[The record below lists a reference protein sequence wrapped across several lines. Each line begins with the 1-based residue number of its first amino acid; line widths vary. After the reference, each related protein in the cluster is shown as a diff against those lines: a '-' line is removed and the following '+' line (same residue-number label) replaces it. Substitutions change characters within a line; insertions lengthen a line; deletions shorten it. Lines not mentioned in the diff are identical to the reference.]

1 MLSLFIYYFEYLC
14 FMRFLSLIVSLL
26 VSITSFS
33 QNGQITIDADP
44 RIDDLIIQQTEIN
57 KEEGGVSGYR
67 IQIKNTT
74 TQKDANALR
83 ARFSRDFPEL
93 KSYLEYK
100 APYYK
105 IRIGDYLTK
114 LEAQKDLK
122 EIKRKYR
129 GAYPVP
135 CSVNL
140 EEVIKKEE

>member
-1 MLSLFIYYFEYLC
+1 
-14 FMRFLSLIVSLL
+14 MRITILIVYLL
-26 VSITSFS
+26 ISVISFGQNSQISIE
-33 QNGQITIDADP
+33 ADP
-44 RIDDLIIQQTEIN
+44 RIDSLMTQQTKIN
-57 KEEGGVSGYR
+57 KSLDGVSGFR

-74 TQKDANALR
+74 TQKDANELR

-93 KSYLEYK
+93 KSYLRYS

-114 LEAQKDLK
+114 LETQKDLIA
-122 EIKRKYR
+122 IKKKYR

-135 CSVNL
+135 CPINL

>member
-1 MLSLFIYYFEYLC
+1 MRFISLIFCLFI
-14 FMRFLSLIVSLL
+14 SAI
-26 VSITSFS
+26 SFG
-33 QNGQITIDADP
+33 QNGEITIDADP
-44 RIDDLIIQQTEIN
+44 RIDSLMIQQTEIN
-57 KEEGGVSGYR
+57 KQKDGVSGFR

-93 KSYLEYK
+93 KSYLRYN

-114 LEAQKDLK
+114 LEAQKDLI
-122 EIKRKYR
+122 EIKKKYR

-135 CSVNL
+135 CPINL

>member
-1 MLSLFIYYFEYLC
+1 MFFS
-14 FMRFLSLIVSLL
+14 V
-26 VSITSFS
+26 ITFG
-33 QNGQITIDADP
+33 QNNQITIDEDP
-44 RIDDLIIQQTEIN
+44 RIDSLMIQQIEIN
-57 KEEGGVSGYR
+57 KQKDGVSGFR

-93 KSYLEYK
+93 KSYLRYN

-114 LEAQKDLK
+114 LEAQKDLI
-122 EIKRKYR
+122 EIKKRYK

-135 CSVNL
+135 CPVNL

>member
-1 MLSLFIYYFEYLC
+1 
-14 FMRFLSLIVSLL
+14 MRFINLIFCLFFSV
-26 VSITSFS
+26 ISFG
-33 QNGQITIDADP
+33 QNNQITIDEDP
-44 RIDDLIIQQTEIN
+44 RIDSLMIQQIEIN
-57 KEEGGVSGYR
+57 KQKDGVSGFR

-93 KSYLEYK
+93 KSYLRYN

-114 LEAQKDLK
+114 LEAQKDLI
-122 EIKRKYR
+122 EIKKKYK

-135 CSVNL
+135 CPVNL

>member
-1 MLSLFIYYFEYLC
+1 
-14 FMRFLSLIVSLL
+14 MRFINLIFYLFFSV
-26 VSITSFS
+26 ITFG
-33 QNGQITIDADP
+33 QNNQITVDEDP
-44 RIDDLIIQQTEIN
+44 RIDSLMIQQIEIN
-57 KEEGGVSGYR
+57 KQKDGVSGFR

-93 KSYLEYK
+93 KSYLRYN

-114 LEAQKDLK
+114 LEAQKDLI
-122 EIKRKYR
+122 EIKKKYK

-135 CSVNL
+135 CPVNL
-140 EEVIKKEE
+140 EEIIKKEE

>member
-1 MLSLFIYYFEYLC
+1 MFFS
-14 FMRFLSLIVSLL
+14 V
-26 VSITSFS
+26 ITFG
-33 QNGQITIDADP
+33 QNNQITIDEDP
-44 RIDDLIIQQTEIN
+44 RIDSLMIKQIEIN
-57 KEEGGVSGYR
+57 KQKDGVSGFR

-93 KSYLEYK
+93 KSYLRYN

-114 LEAQKDLK
+114 LEAQKDLI
-122 EIKRKYR
+122 EIKKKYK

-135 CSVNL
+135 CPVNL

>member
-1 MLSLFIYYFEYLC
+1 MFSCAI
-14 FMRFLSLIVSLL
+14 
-26 VSITSFS
+26 SFG
-33 QNGQITIDADP
+33 QNNQTTIDVDP
-44 RIDDLIIQQTEIN
+44 RIDSLMIQQTKIN
-57 KEEGGVSGYR
+57 KKKDGVSGFR

-93 KSYLEYK
+93 KSYLRYN

-114 LEAQKDLK
+114 LEAQKDLI
-122 EIKRKYR
+122 EIKKKYR
-129 GAYPVP
+129 GSYPVP
-135 CSVNL
+135 CPVSF

>member
-1 MLSLFIYYFEYLC
+1 MFFS
-14 FMRFLSLIVSLL
+14 V
-26 VSITSFS
+26 ITFG
-33 QNGQITIDADP
+33 QNNQITVDEDP
-44 RIDDLIIQQTEIN
+44 RIDSLMIQQIEIN
-57 KEEGGVSGYR
+57 KQKDGVSGFR

-93 KSYLEYK
+93 KSYLRYN

-114 LEAQKDLK
+114 LEAQKDLI
-122 EIKRKYR
+122 EIKKKYK

-135 CSVNL
+135 CPVNL
-140 EEVIKKEE
+140 EEIIKKEE